1 MAKCRVGVIFGGRS
15 VEHEVSVITAQQ
27 VMAAFDKSKYEVI
40 PIYLTKRG
48 EWLSGEKLSDLRA
61 FKSFSPADY
70 ERVFI
75 APDPTIRALVRAP
88 ESTKVLGGL
97 FGAKKT
103 IELDVVFPAFH
114 GTFGEDGA
122 FQGLL
127 ELADIPYVG
136 AGVVGSAVGMD
147 KIIMKA
153 VFREAGLPVVNYV
166 WFSRRKWQE
175 QPEEAIQTIEANLNY
190 PLFAKPANLGSSVGI
205 SRVQSREDLYFALD
219 VASHY
224 DRRLLVEESV
234 EGAEGEGVMEINCS
248 VLGNEAP
255 LPSVCEQPVSW
266 EEFLSYEDKYM
277 RGGKAEGMKG
287 AARRIPAPISE
298 ELTAQVQDMA
308 VRAFKALDCRGVA
321 RVDFFLR
328 EEDEELFIG
337 EINTM
342 PGSISFY
349 LWEPLG
355 ISPSQLVDRLVELAF
370 KAHREK
376 RKTTYSYDSNLLEQM
391 GDIRLK

>member
-1 MAKCRVGVIFGGRS
+1 MAKCRVGVIFGSRS

-27 VMAAFDKSKYEVI
+27 VMAAFDRSKYEVI

-48 EWLSGEKLSDLRA
+48 EWLSGEKLADFRA
-61 FKSFSPADY
+61 FKAFNPADH

-75 APDPTIRALVRAP
+75 APDPTVRSLVRAP
-88 ESTKVLGGL
+88 QSIGRVRKL
-97 FGAKKT
+97 FGTEKT

-114 GTFGEDGA
+114 GTFGEDGTV
-122 FQGLL
+122 QGLL

-175 QPEEAIQTIEANLNY
+175 QPEETVHTIETNLNY
-190 PLFAKPANLGSSVGI
+190 PLFVKPANLGSSVGI
-205 SRVQSREDLYFALD
+205 TKVQSREDLYFALD

-234 EGAEGEGVMEINCS
+234 EGAEGRAMEINCS
-248 VLGNEAP
+248 VLGNEDP
-255 LPSVCEQPVSW
+255 IPSVCEQPVSW

-277 RGGKAEGMKG
+277 RGEKAEGMKG

-308 VRAFKALDCRGVA
+308 VAAFKALDCRGVA

-328 EEDEELFIG
+328 KEDEKLFIG
-337 EINTM
+337 EINSL

-370 KAHREK
+370 DAHQEK
-376 RKTTYSYDSNLLEQM
+376 HKTTYSYESNLLEQM

>member
-1 MAKCRVGVIFGGRS
+1 MAKCRVGVLFGSRS

-27 VMAAFDKSKYEVI
+27 VMAAFDRSKYEVI

-48 EWLSGEKLSDLRA
+48 EWLSGAKLSDFGA
-61 FKSFSPADY
+61 FKAFNPASY

-75 APDPTIRALVRAP
+75 APDPTVRSLVRAP
-88 ESTKVLGGL
+88 QSTGGL
-97 FGAKKT
+97 RKLFGSQKA

-114 GTFGEDGA
+114 GTFGEDGTM
-122 FQGLL
+122 QGLL

-153 VFREAGLPVVNYV
+153 VFREAGLPIVSYV

-175 QPEEAIQTIEANLNY
+175 QPEEMVQTIETDLHY
-190 PLFAKPANLGSSVGI
+190 PLFVKPANLGSSVGI
-205 SRVQSREDLYFALD
+205 TRVEGREDLYFALD

-224 DRRLLVEESV
+224 DRRLLVEEAV
-234 EGAEGEGVMEINCS
+234 EEAIEINCA
-248 VLGNEAP
+248 VLGNEDP
-255 LPSVCEQPVSW
+255 TPSVCEQPVSW

-308 VRAFKALDCRGVA
+308 VAAFKALDCRGIA
-321 RVDFFLR
+321 RVDFLLK
-328 EEDEELFIG
+328 EEGEKLFIN
-337 EINTM
+337 EINTL

-355 ISPSQLVDRLVELAF
+355 ISPAQLVDRLVELAF
-370 KAHREK
+370 EAHREK
-376 RKTTYSYDSNLLEQM
+376 RKTTYSYESNLLEQM

>member
-1 MAKCRVGVIFGGRS
+1 MAKCRVGVLFGGRS

-27 VMAAFDKSKYEVI
+27 IMAAFDKSKYEVI

-48 EWLSGEKLSDLRA
+48 EWLSGEKLSDFRA
-61 FKSFSPADY
+61 FKAFDPADY

-75 APDPTIRALVRAP
+75 VPDPTVRSLVRAP
-88 ESTKVLGGL
+88 ESISGVRKLL
-97 FGAKKT
+97 GAKKT

-114 GTFGEDGA
+114 GTFGEDGTM
-122 FQGLL
+122 QGLL

-153 VFREAGLPVVNYV
+153 VFREAGLPIVKYV
-166 WFSRRKWQE
+166 WFSRQKWQE
-175 QPEEAIQTIEANLNY
+175 QPEEMVQTIETNLNY
-190 PLFAKPANLGSSVGI
+190 PLFVKPANLGSSVGI
-205 SRVQSREDLYFALD
+205 TKVQSREDLYFALD

-234 EGAEGEGVMEINCS
+234 EGSIEINCS

-255 LPSVCEQPVSW
+255 TPSVCEQPVSW
-266 EEFLSYEDKYM
+266 EEFLSYDDKYM

-321 RVDFFLR
+321 RVDFLLR
-328 EEDEELFIG
+328 QEDDELFIN
-337 EINTM
+337 EINTL

-370 KAHREK
+370 EAHEEK
-376 RKTTYSYDSNLLEQM
+376 HKTTYSYDSNLLEQM

>member
-1 MAKCRVGVIFGGRS
+1 MAKCRVGVLFGGRS

-48 EWLSGEKLSDLRA
+48 EWLSGEKLSDFRA
-61 FKSFSPADY
+61 FKAFNPADY

-75 APDPTIRALVRAP
+75 VPDPTVRSLVRAP
-88 ESTKVLGGL
+88 ESISGVRKLL
-97 FGAKKT
+97 GAKKT

-114 GTFGEDGA
+114 GTFGEDGTM
-122 FQGLL
+122 QGLL

-153 VFREAGLPVVNYV
+153 VFREAGLPIVKYV
-166 WFSRRKWQE
+166 WFSRQKWQE
-175 QPEEAIQTIEANLNY
+175 QPEEMVQTIETNLDY
-190 PLFAKPANLGSSVGI
+190 PLFVKPANLGSSVGI
-205 SRVQSREDLYFALD
+205 TKVQSREDLYFALD

-234 EGAEGEGVMEINCS
+234 EGSIEINCS

-255 LPSVCEQPVSW
+255 APSVCEQPVSW
-266 EEFLSYEDKYM
+266 EEFLSYDEKYM

-321 RVDFFLR
+321 RVDFLLR
-328 EEDEELFIG
+328 QEEDKLFIN
-337 EINTM
+337 EINTL

-355 ISPSQLVDRLVELAF
+355 ISPSQLVDRLVELALE
-370 KAHREK
+370 AHEEK
-376 RKTTYSYDSNLLEQM
+376 HKTTYSYDSNLLEQM